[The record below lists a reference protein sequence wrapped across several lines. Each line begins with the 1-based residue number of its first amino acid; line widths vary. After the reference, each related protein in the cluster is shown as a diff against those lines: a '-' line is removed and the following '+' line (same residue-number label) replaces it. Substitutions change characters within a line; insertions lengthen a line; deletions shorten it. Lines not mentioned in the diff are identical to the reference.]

1 MGVKRFATLN
11 DGTFFSPLNSRKK
24 NTAKLRKAKQAFSR
38 KCKRSNNCKK
48 AKARVGRIENRIAN
62 ARKDYLHKLS
72 TQLCKT
78 HAAICVE
85 DLKVKNLSRSAKGS
99 VEKPGRNVKA
109 KSKLNHAILDQGWGE
124 FRRQLAYKTEWNGGT
139 FVAVPPANTSR
150 LAAPSGRRVS
160 GQRKG
165 RRSSAV
171 PRASGLGGH
180 PKLTACHPRQGALN
194 VPNRIRSK
202 RPAPDS
208 LVDVSL
214 SAIRSWRQQVSTAKR
229 SRRRIQSA

>member
-24 NTAKLRKAKQAFSR
+24 NAAKLRKTKQAFSR

-124 FRRQLAYKTEWNGGT
+124 FRRQLAYKTEWERRHLRRCAASQHQPYLPVLRT
-139 FVAVPPANTSR
+139 R
-150 LAAPSGRRVS
+150 LRP
-160 GQRKG
+160 QPTQ
-165 RRSSAV
+165 SSAV
-171 PRASGLGGH
+171 PV
-180 PKLTACHPRQGALN
+180 RQL
-194 VPNRIRSK
+194 R
-202 RPAPDS
+202 
-208 LVDVSL
+208 L
-214 SAIRSWRQQVSTAKR
+214 
-229 SRRRIQSA
+229 